1 VLNYG
6 QFVAEMTVAEA
17 LALHPHARWVLAA
30 WQLRGCVDCS
40 AREAE
45 TLGEVARGYQLPL
58 QRLLADLNGL
68 PVAGYQLP
76 AGNQQPATGN

>member
-1 VLNYG
+1 M
-6 QFVAEMTVAEA
+6 QFVPEMTVAEA

-45 TLGEVARGYQLPL
+45 TLGEVAAGYRLPL
-58 QRLLADLNGL
+58 ERLLADLNGL
-68 PVAGYQLP
+68 VAESRGR
-76 AGNQQPATGN
+76 G